1 MAILRD
7 LGDANEGDFSRAPPV
22 GTPLQRQIRA
32 HYTRV
37 DGSLNYSGYF
47 SEILGFSFDS
57 SDFDSASGDDNG
69 SSGSGSSS
77 DCVIISPSSF
87 TRKRSEESFAI
98 VAVG

>member
-22 GTPLQRQIRA
+22 GTPLQRQICA

-47 SEILGFSFDS
+47 SKLLGFSVHSAFFLIVFYSQLGFRFAS
-57 SDFDSASGDDNG
+57 SRNSISAN
-69 SSGSGSSS
+69 
-77 DCVIISPSSF
+77 
-87 TRKRSEESFAI
+87 
-98 VAVG
+98 